1 MSNYQFAIDQNSL
14 NAMLVLAAK
23 KDIRY
28 YLNGLHIEY
37 SPEFTRVVA
46 CDGHKLGIYQ
56 KAVDSLNIGMGAV
69 TIPREVIEGLPKKCH
84 ILTFSQIDANLWQ
97 IDTGSAIIK
106 FAPCDSKYPDFRR
119 VVNQADKTSG
129 EAAGFNLTYLNE
141 FEKAGN
147 LLAGSKLKV
156 GNRVRIHHNGQNG
169 ALITL
174 NCVDNFAGVLMPL
187 RDSVGSSGALFPAE
201 LVSPIIDFNDQQKA
215 A

>member
-1 MSNYQFAIDQNSL
+1 MQNIFYVKQSTL
-14 NAMLVLAAK
+14 DAMLVLAGK

-28 YLNGLHIEY
+28 YLNGLHIEFNR
-37 SPEFTRVVA
+37 EFTRVIA
-46 CDGHKLGIYQ
+46 CDGHKLGIFQ
-56 KAVDSLNIGMGAV
+56 AAAPDNGGCGSI
-69 TIPREVIEGLPKKCH
+69 TIPREVIENLPKKCNV
-84 ILTFSQIDANLWQ
+84 LEFAELEGGLWQ
-97 IDTGSAIIK
+97 IDTGALATIK

-141 FEKAGN
+141 FEKCGN

-201 LVSPIIDFNDQQKA
+201 LISPIIDFNDQQKA

>member
-1 MSNYQFAIDQNSL
+1 MQNIFYIKQSTL
-14 NAMLVLAAK
+14 DAMLILAAK

-46 CDGHKLGIYQ
+46 CDGHKLGIFQ
-56 KAVDSLNIGMGAV
+56 AAAENIGMGAL

-97 IDTGSAIIK
+97 IDTGAAVIK

-169 ALITL
+169 AMITL
-174 NCVDNFAGVLMPL
+174 NGVQDFAGVLMPL

-201 LVSPIIDFNDQQKA
+201 LISPIIDFNDQQKA